1 MRRGVSLYGM
11 PLNYARRLTAAVRT
25 TRDNV
30 HLGVGLAF
38 VAGATNAGAFLAV
51 QQYTSHMTGIVS
63 SMADAVVLGQRQIFV
78 TSVGALV
85 AFMLGAATT
94 AIMVNAARRK
104 QLSSVFALPLL
115 LEAALLLVFGL
126 VGARLN
132 DIHTHFVSAT
142 VGLLCYMMGVQNAVI
157 TKISRAEIR
166 TTHVTGIVTD
176 IGIELGK
183 LAFVNRRGTPIDD
196 RIEAD
201 SVRLKVLTFLLSAF
215 FVGGV
220 VGAMGFHSIG
230 YVSTVPLALVLVGL
244 AVVPVVDD
252 LRTQMR

>member
-1 MRRGVSLYGM
+1 M

-63 SMADAVVLGQRQIFV
+63 AMADAVVLGQRQIFV
-78 TSVGALV
+78 TSIGALA

-94 AIMVNAARRK
+94 AIMVNAARRR
-104 QLSSVFALPLL
+104 QLSSVYALPLL
-115 LEAALLLVFGL
+115 LEAALLLVFGI
-126 VGARLN
+126 VGVRLN
-132 DIHTHFVSAT
+132 NIHTHFVSAT
-142 VGLLCYMMGVQNAVI
+142 VALLCYMMGLQNAVI

-183 LAFVNRRGTPIDD
+183 VVYMNGPDVPRDERIVADRERLA
-196 RIEAD
+196 
-201 SVRLKVLTFLLSAF
+201 VLVMLFTAF
-215 FVGGV
+215 FAGGVGG
-220 VGAMGFHSIG
+220 ALGFHSIG
-230 YVSTVPLALVLVGL
+230 YLSTLPLALVLVGL